1 MERHQFTEAELS
13 FAEGARI
20 PFAIYQ
26 FLDKRVVTLAL
37 SAGFC
42 DLFGYELPDAYD
54 LMDNDMY
61 RDTHPDDVARISG
74 AAFRF
79 ATGDGEYNVVY
90 RTKRDGVYRVVHAFG
105 EHIYTDDG
113 ARLAVV
119 WYVDEGVSIE
129 GVDEFRRELNE
140 ALDKMLSEEAAF
152 HKSYY
157 DRLTGL
163 PSMSRFFE
171 LAEAG
176 RKRLLANGE
185 DPAFLFINLTGMK
198 VFNHRYGF
206 AEGDKLISSMAKVLA
221 SRFGSESCAR
231 VGKDHFVVFT
241 AAADLEDVLW
251 DVFDEFEGAN
261 DGRNLPV
268 QVGIYIDRSETAD
281 IVMACDK
288 AQYACKLEHD
298 SYVSGFRYF
307 NDEMMAVEEHR
318 QYIIDN
324 VDRAIEEGWIQIYY
338 QAIVRASNGRVCDEE
353 ALARWI
359 DPEEGFLPPADFIP
373 VLEETRL
380 IYKLDLYVVDQVI
393 AKMKRQA
400 DEGIY
405 VVPQSVNLSRTDF
418 DSLDIVEEIRR
429 RVDAAGIPR
438 EKLTIEIT
446 ESAVASDFA
455 FMKDQIEAFQKLG
468 FRVWMDDFG
477 SGYSSLDVLQDIHFD
492 LIKLDMRF
500 VAGID
505 SDDGDD
511 GKVIITELVRLAMG
525 LGVDTLAE
533 GVETKEQADFLKEI
547 GCGRLQ
553 GFYYTK
559 PIPVDEIVDR
569 DRKGITIGF
578 ENPDEAGYYAAIGKI
593 NLYDMGVIA
602 HESGKAFQ
610 QYFDTAPMAIYEI
623 SQGKFCV
630 IRSNKPYRDF
640 MEQAFGAPLAADDY
654 DLTMQVEGV
663 SSPFLDAL
671 RQCAEDGRLIVVD
684 EEVGDGKVVH
694 SVAKRVAVNPV
705 TGTAAV
711 VVSVVAITES
721 TGQSPAVTY
730 AGVAQALSSDY
741 RHLYYVDLETE
752 KFIEYSSSGAPGDLS
767 IERHGDGFFQAC
779 VDDAQTLL
787 YNSDIDRFVRAFTK
801 ENVMSIMD
809 SQGAFMFSYR
819 QMMDGEPLH
828 MLLKAV
834 RIGGDDSHIIVGVSD
849 VDAQMKQRDELER
862 MKSERAA
869 YARITALSDDYICVY
884 IVDPLTEN
892 YEEYSATGQYE
903 GLGLAK
909 AGDAFFERARE
920 ESAWALPA
928 DDVEMF
934 NARFT
939 KDNVLGSIERDGSFG
954 LNYRLL
960 IDGEPTEVVLK
971 AVAVVESDETRLII
985 GVRIAVVP
993 DR

>member
-26 FLDKRVVTLAL
+26 FVDKRVVTLAL

-42 DLFGYELPDAYD
+42 DLFGYELPDAYY

-61 RDTHPDDVARISG
+61 RDAHPDDVARIAG

-79 ATGDGEYNVVY
+79 ATEGGDYNVVFRMKRDGEYRIVHASGEHVY
-90 RTKRDGVYRVVHAFG
+90 TADGV
-105 EHIYTDDG
+105 
-113 ARLAVV
+113 RLAVV
-119 WYVDEGVSIE
+119 WYVDEGIPIE
-129 GVDEFRRELNE
+129 GADEFRRELNE
-140 ALDKMLSEEAAF
+140 ALSKMVSEEAAYQ
-152 HKSYY
+152 KSYY

-171 LAEAG
+171 LAEMG
-176 RKRLLANGE
+176 KKRLLAKGE
-185 DPAFLFINLTGMK
+185 APALLFFNLTGMK
-198 VFNHRYGF
+198 VFNHRHGF
-206 AEGDKLISSMAKVLA
+206 AEGDKLISAMAKILA
-221 SRFGSESCAR
+221 AHFGSDNCAR

-241 AAADLEDVLW
+241 HAADLEDTLW
-251 DVFDEFEGAN
+251 DIFDEFEGVN
-261 DGRNLPV
+261 GGRSLPV
-268 QVGIYIDRSETAD
+268 QVGIYIDRSAVTD
-281 IVMACDK
+281 IVVACDK
-288 AQYACKLEHD
+288 AQFACKLEHD

-324 VDRAIEEGWIQIYY
+324 IDRAIEEGWIQVYY
-338 QAIVRASNGRVCDEE
+338 QAIVRASNGMVCDEE

-359 DPEEGFLPPADFIP
+359 DPEEGFLSPADFIP

-418 DSLDIVEEIRR
+418 DALDVVEEIRR

-438 EKLTIEIT
+438 EKLTIEVT

-455 FMKDQIEAFQKLG
+455 FMKDQVEAFQGLG
-468 FRVWMDDFG
+468 FKVWMDDFG
-477 SGYSSLDVLQDIHFD
+477 SGYSSLDVLQDIRFD

-505 SDDGDD
+505 GADGDD

-525 LGVDTLAE
+525 LGIDTLAE

-559 PIPVDEIVDR
+559 PIPVDEIVER
-569 DRKGITIGF
+569 DRKGIAIGF
-578 ENPDEAGYYAAIGKI
+578 ENPDEACYYAAIGKI

-602 HESGKAFQ
+602 HEGGKAFQ

-623 SQGKFCV
+623 SQGQFCV

-640 MEQAFGAPLAADDY
+640 MERAFEAPLTADDY
-654 DLTMQVEGV
+654 DLTAQVEGV
-663 SSPFLDAL
+663 GSPFLDAL

-684 EEVGDGKVVH
+684 EDFGNGEVVH
-694 SVAKRVAVNPV
+694 SIAKRVAVNPV

-711 VVSVVAITES
+711 VVSIVAVTES
-721 TGQSPAVTY
+721 AARPAAVTY

-752 KFIEYSSSGAPGDLS
+752 KFVEYSSSGEVGDLS
-767 IERHGDGFFQAC
+767 IERHGEGFFKAC
-779 VDDAQTLL
+779 LDDAHVLL
-787 YNSDIDRFVRAFTK
+787 YAPDIDRFVKAFAK
-801 ENVMSIMD
+801 ENVVALMD
-809 SQGAFMFSYR
+809 EQGAFVITYR
-819 QMMDGEPLH
+819 QVVDGELRH
-828 MLLKAV
+828 MMLKAV
-834 RIGGDDSHIIVGVSD
+834 RIGDGSHIIVGVSD
-849 VDAQMKQRDELER
+849 VDAQMRQRDELER
-862 MKSERAA
+862 MKSERVA
-869 YARITALSDDYICVY
+869 YARITALSDEYICIY
-884 IVDPLTEN
+884 IVDPETEL
-892 YEEYSATGQYE
+892 YEEYSATGEYE

-909 AGDAFFERARE
+909 KGDSFFRRSQE
-920 ESAWALPA
+920 ESKSVILP
-928 DDVEMF
+928 DDLEMISE
-934 NARFT
+934 RFT
-939 KDNVLGSIERDGSFG
+939 KDNVLAVIARDGSFAM
-954 LNYRLL
+954 NYRLL
-960 IDGEPTEVVLK
+960 IEGEPTEVVLK
-971 AVAVVESDETRLII
+971 AVLAEEADETRLII
-985 GVRIAVVP
+985 GVRLAAVP